1 MNRLPIQ
8 HQTPTWQAVAIGAG
22 LTLLATFSLEHS
34 AVDIGFSQLFYLHG
48 QWLLGKHEQPYA
60 LLLYRLPKAL
70 LIVWAVYLLAA
81 RLQRVVVRFSQPLV
95 RLFRPVRKLSNTD
108 LWYLVTALVLV
119 PTITAT
125 LKAVT
130 HVTCPNHLLL
140 FGGDMPYLTL
150 WQSIQASSHDAKCFP
165 AAHASS
171 GFALYAWAFVPLLW
185 RWRWQIVAAVTLGG
199 WLMGLYKI
207 AIGDHFFSHTVVA
220 MLLAWTLCAALARV
234 FYR

>member
-1 MNRLPIQ
+1 MNTLSNQP
-8 HQTPTWQAVAIGAG
+8 HPPSWQALAVGLA
-22 LTLLATFSLEHS
+22 LTLLATLTLEHS
-34 AVDIGFSQLFYLHG
+34 AVDVAFSQWFYGQG
-48 QWLLGKHEQPYA
+48 QWLLGKQEQPYA

-70 LIVWAVYLLAA
+70 LMTLAVYLLAA
-81 RLQRVVVRFSQPLV
+81 RWQRWTRAVRPCAA
-95 RLFRPVRKLSNTD
+95 LFRPVGKLSHAD
-108 LWYLVTALVLV
+108 LWYLVAALVLV

-125 LKAVT
+125 LKHLT
-130 HVTCPNHLLL
+130 HVTCPNHLAL
-140 FGGDMPYLTL
+140 FGGDMPYLSL
-150 WQSIQASSHDAKCFP
+150 WQSLHTASHHKCFP